1 MELLGNLGINTK
13 LFIAQLVNFAIL
25 FFVLKKFVYQPLLQV
40 LEERKKKIEKGIKS
54 AEQAERKLAEIS
66 EKEKKILEK
75 AQEKAQKIL
84 LEAERKAEENRRLAT
99 EETTTEIN
107 KMMKKAD
114 EEIEKKKEQMLTDL
128 KKDLAQLVVSAT
140 EKVLVQKIDEKSDEK
155 IIDKAIAEIK

>member
-140 EKVLVQKIDEKSDEK
+140 EKVLAQKIDEKSDEK